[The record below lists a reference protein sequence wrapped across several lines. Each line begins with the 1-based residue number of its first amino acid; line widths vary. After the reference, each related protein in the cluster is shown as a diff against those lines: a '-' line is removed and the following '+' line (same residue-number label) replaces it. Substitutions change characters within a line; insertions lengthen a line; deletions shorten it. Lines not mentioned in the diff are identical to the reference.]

1 MASTNSR
8 LRYRMAAI
16 VVLSGLSLLTTT
28 RFPRPL
34 AAQTPARPAN
44 GQPTATLT
52 IKITGARNAKGQ
64 VGVALF
70 QEAKGFPEDAS
81 NAIRRQNVD
90 IDPQSLSAEI
100 VFRDIPQGI
109 YAVSVR
115 HDENM
120 NGKLDKNFVGIP
132 KEGYGA
138 SNNPKK
144 NRRAPTFDEAKFP
157 LDSQQTLEV
166 KLTY

>member
-34 AAQTPARPAN
+34 AAQPPARPAN

-70 QEAKGFPEDAS
+70 QDAKGFPEDAS
-81 NAIRRQNVD
+81 NAIRRQNASMIASIHKPD
-90 IDPQSLSAEI
+90 ISTLVQQTQSQVLRSKGM
-100 VFRDIPQGI
+100 P
-109 YAVSVR
+109 
-115 HDENM
+115 
-120 NGKLDKNFVGIP
+120 KLD
-132 KEGYGA
+132 
-138 SNNPKK
+138 
-144 NRRAPTFDEAKFP
+144 
-157 LDSQQTLEV
+157 
-166 KLTY
+166 